1 MMKRS
6 IFVFMVLILS
16 AFCRAEADDYDYN
29 GIPDVDYTEIDT
41 YLDSKT
47 EGKMCFREYVENALK
62 GENEFS
68 VTGLAES
75 VLNSCLHA
83 LEEELSCFSSI
94 LLLTALVAFFTPFTE
109 IYGNGITGNTAFYIM
124 YMLVINLLAGMYA
137 TVMLMTK
144 EILSEVTEFMGV
156 LTPAYMMGIAYGCG
170 TTTAASMYAISM
182 FIITLGEKML
192 LNFILPLTDIYLCLS
207 IANHV
212 TKSGMFTKMTE
223 LAGMIIGWGNK
234 FLVSLVIFL
243 SGIQSLL
250 SPGTEKLKRSLLQKA
265 AGVIPILGN
274 GISTAAETVLSAGI
288 VLKNIIGAGGVI
300 AIIILCAVPITKIFA
315 VGFVIRISCAVTE
328 PVADKRITALM
339 SDTAAAI
346 SLLLK
351 TSLTAA
357 FLFIILIVILA
368 VGTGL

>member
-1 MMKRS
+1 MIKRLVW
-6 IFVFMVLILS
+6 VFMISVILI
-16 AFCRAEADDYDYN
+16 FCTAGADEYDETMD
-29 GIPDVDYTEIDT
+29 IDYTGIDS
-41 YLDSKT
+41 YLDEKT
-47 EGKMCFREYVENALK
+47 DGKMRFVEYVENALK
-62 GENEFS
+62 GENDFS

-75 VLNSCLHA
+75 ILNSCLQA

-94 LLLTALVAFFTPFTE
+94 LLLTALVALFTPFTG
-109 IYGNGITGNTAFYIM
+109 IYGDGGTNNTAFYIM
-124 YMLVINLLAGMYA
+124 YMLVINVLAGMYA
-137 TVMLMTK
+137 TVMLMTR
-144 EILSEVTEFMGV
+144 EILTDVTEFMSV

-182 FIITLGEKML
+182 FVITLGEKIL
-192 LNFILPLTDIYLCLS
+192 LNLLLPLTDIYLCLS

-212 TKSGMFTKMTE
+212 TKNGMFTKMTE
-223 LAGMIIGWGNK
+223 LAGTIIGWGNK

-265 AGVIPILGN
+265 AGAIPILGS

-300 AIIILCAVPITKIFA
+300 AILVLCTVPITKIFA
-315 VGFVIRISCAVTE
+315 VNLVIRIACAVTE
-328 PVADKRITALM
+328 PVADRRITALM

-351 TSLTAA
+351 TALTAA
-357 FLFIILIVILA
+357 LLFIILIVILA